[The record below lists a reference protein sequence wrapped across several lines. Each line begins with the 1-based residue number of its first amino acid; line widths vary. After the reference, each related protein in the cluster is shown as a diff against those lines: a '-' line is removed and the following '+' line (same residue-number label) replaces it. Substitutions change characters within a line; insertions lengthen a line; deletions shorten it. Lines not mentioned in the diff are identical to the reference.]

1 MTFLLYNAYRGENVP
16 RSGGYSTSIFPGGC
30 RPALD
35 GHVQVSTLMNWLPRM
50 VAVMNDP
57 EMSALYEDPAWILNE
72 NLPELADGQL
82 LAWTLGRDKQQ
93 AMEEAQAGGWP
104 ITAVN
109 RPIDLLSDPHFSE
122 RGFFSEIE
130 QTNAGPTLQPGAP
143 IRIDDGWIVSRPAPI
158 IGEHQQEL
166 EGLSLIHI

>member
-1 MTFLLYNAYRGENVP
+1 
-16 RSGGYSTSIFPGGC
+16 
-30 RPALD
+30 
-35 GHVQVSTLMNWLPRM
+35 MNWIGRM

-93 AMEEAQAGGWP
+93 AMEEAQGNGWP

-109 RPIDLLSDPHFSE
+109 DP
-122 RGFFSEIE
+122 
-130 QTNAGPTLQPGAP
+130 
-143 IRIDDGWIVSRPAPI
+143 
-158 IGEHQQEL
+158 
-166 EGLSLIHI
+166 